1 LDRSR
6 RGWSRR
12 DFYFGSGEYVGG
24 MISNPLYIR
33 AVWFLSVGFYLAVIG
48 SLLLLVLSIR
58 PLAESPKA
66 FVFSSIGAI
75 KELFFSTI
83 AWIKRRLP
91 AVFLLLSLFLPW
103 WAKIELARSAPFR
116 LGNIL
121 FTKSYVTG
129 RSDYCFPWN
138 AGRVSFTYRANR
150 EFEISLGARF
160 SEIPSL
166 FLVSA
171 LIFVGCLCGF
181 SSRRKIRSVGGLL
194 SLLGIIS
201 FFPLVFH
208 ASGMAS
214 YLENPYFGI
223 ADSDRKHATY
233 IWFLSTGFY
242 LAVAGS
248 IMLLLP
254 TIRPLVERLRKRL

>member
-1 LDRSR
+1 LLFVSALVLLGGLCGLSNEKRTR
-6 RGWSRR
+6 TLGGLLGVGGVIFYLVLRLVFPPWRGWSRR

-91 AVFLLLSLFLPW
+91 AVFLLLSLLLPW

-121 FTKSYVTG
+121 FTKSYVT
-129 RSDYCFPWN
+129 
-138 AGRVSFTYRANR
+138 A
-150 EFEISLGARF
+150 
-160 SEIPSL
+160 
-166 FLVSA
+166 
-171 LIFVGCLCGF
+171 
-181 SSRRKIRSVGGLL
+181 SSRSLLALDFLRFLPCFL
-194 SLLGIIS
+194 SLL
-201 FFPLVFH
+201 
-208 ASGMAS
+208 
-214 YLENPYFGI
+214 
-223 ADSDRKHATY
+223 
-233 IWFLSTGFY
+233 
-242 LAVAGS
+242 
-248 IMLLLP
+248 
-254 TIRPLVERLRKRL
+254 